1 VRAEEQAQAGGA
13 VTAGSGSGRGVP
25 EGARAPDAGTPSDAR
40 AGTVA
45 PADAARGTAGSHVHY
60 PLLVGALILSMGLA
74 AMDSTI
80 VSTAMPTI
88 VGDLG
93 GFSSFSWVFSL
104 YLLTQTVT
112 VPVYGRLAD
121 VYGRRPVL
129 LLGVAL
135 FLAGSALSGMSHS
148 MAQLILFR
156 GVQGVGAGAVLPI
169 AITIIGDIYT
179 LEQRARMQGVFSSVF
194 GISAIIGPS
203 LGGFLVQA
211 FSWRLIFYVNLP
223 LGLLAVAG
231 LLVGYRERVAHRS
244 HRIDYAGAALLL
256 GGVSALLLWVLEGGV
271 GWPWVSAASIATG
284 GGALALIF
292 GFVAVERRAA
302 EPVLPFQVLAQPLI
316 AVGNVGSFLV
326 GGVAVGLSSY
336 LPTYIQG
343 AMGRTA
349 TTAGLVLAAMS
360 IGWPLASALTGLV
373 MIRLGVRFA
382 AVLGGVLAVA
392 GSALLLLLRPES
404 ALWYPASV
412 AFVIGAGLGFISTT
426 TVVAIQSAVPWE
438 QRGMATSSNMFG
450 RQLGST
456 LFVGIFGAVLN
467 AVVIARLV
475 GRGFARGAALRAV
488 NGLLTPGSR
497 AALATKEVHT
507 LVAALAGAL
516 HTVYAVSA
524 ALSAIALL
532 VVLRMPR
539 GPVAGHAQAASGGEI
554 GG

>member
-1 VRAEEQAQAGGA
+1 MRAEERAPAQSGA
-13 VTAGSGSGRGVP
+13 EAGSRRGRQSGAGSVSGPRGA
-25 EGARAPDAGTPSDAR
+25 GALAPGDD
-40 AGTVA
+40 
-45 PADAARGTAGSHVHY
+45 RGTAGSRVNY
-60 PLLVGALILSMGLA
+60 PLLVGALILCMGLA

-80 VSTAMPTI
+80 VSTALPTI

-104 YLLTQTVT
+104 YLRTQTIT

-129 LLGVAL
+129 LVGVAL
-135 FLAGSALSGMSHS
+135 FLLGSALSGMSQS
-148 MAQLILFR
+148 MAQLIFFR
-156 GVQGVGAGAVLPI
+156 GLQGVGAGAVLPI
-169 AITIIGDIYT
+169 ALTIIGDIYT
-179 LEQRARMQGVFSSVF
+179 LEERARMQGVFSSVF

-203 LGGFLVQA
+203 LGGLLVQA

-231 LLVGYRERVAHRS
+231 LLVGYREQVTRRR

-271 GWPWVSAASIATG
+271 GWPWVSAASLATG
-284 GGALALIF
+284 SGAVALMF
-292 GFVAVERRAA
+292 GFVAAERRAP
-302 EPVLPFQVLAQPLI
+302 EPVLPFRVLAQPLI

-382 AVLGGVLAVA
+382 TVLGGLLAVA
-392 GSALLLLLRPES
+392 GSALLLWLQPGS

-412 AFVIGAGLGFISTT
+412 AFVIGAGLGFISTA

-456 LFVGIFGAVLN
+456 LLVGIFGAVLN
-467 AVVIARLV
+467 AGVIARLS
-475 GRGFARGAALRAV
+475 GHGLTGGAALAAV
-488 NGLLTPGSR
+488 NGLLTPASR
-497 AALATKEVHT
+497 AALAPRQVHT
-507 LVAALAGAL
+507 LVASLAAAL
-516 HTVYAVSA
+516 HSVYAVSA
-524 ALSAIALL
+524 VLSVLALL
-532 VVLRMPR
+532 VVLRMPGGR
-539 GPVAGHAQAASGGEI
+539 PAGVAPAPSALDADG
-554 GG
+554 